1 MVGKAESFS
10 NPWERAHRP
19 LVVGRAQKK
28 RLGPKAVSLVHA
40 LILVLKVTCDLG
52 KVSVSKA

>member
-1 MVGKAESFS
+1 MVDKAESFS
-10 NPWERAHRP
+10 KPWQRAHRS

-40 LILVLKVTCDLG
+40 LVLVLKVTCGLG
-52 KVSVSKA
+52 KVSFSKA